1 MYLTRKEG
9 TISNIKVT
17 IDLDDSNLAGCQILK
32 DECVEQFE
40 NLSKQDQIHIC
51 NSFVKFYQLFSKVI
65 KEN

>member
-1 MYLTRKEG
+1 M
-9 TISNIKVT
+9 SNIRVT

-51 NSFVKFYQLFSKVI
+51 NSFVMFYQLFSKVI
-65 KEN
+65 KEDDNESKS